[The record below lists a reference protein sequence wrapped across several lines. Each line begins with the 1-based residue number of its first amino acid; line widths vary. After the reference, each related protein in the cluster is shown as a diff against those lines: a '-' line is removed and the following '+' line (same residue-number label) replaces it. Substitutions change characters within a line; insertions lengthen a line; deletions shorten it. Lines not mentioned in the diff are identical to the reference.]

1 TPPPQLDHGQA
12 KVNYYHRPE
21 ALLRPFE
28 EDETNEP
35 APQPQA
41 PEPLPDNDTHPKPGP
56 PDPTQTPGG
65 PEPPD
70 GQAA

>member
-1 TPPPQLDHGQA
+1 

-28 EDETNEP
+28 QDDPDDAAPEP
-35 APQPQA
+35 EQS
-41 PEPLPDNDTHPKPGP
+41 EPLPDNDTHPKPGP